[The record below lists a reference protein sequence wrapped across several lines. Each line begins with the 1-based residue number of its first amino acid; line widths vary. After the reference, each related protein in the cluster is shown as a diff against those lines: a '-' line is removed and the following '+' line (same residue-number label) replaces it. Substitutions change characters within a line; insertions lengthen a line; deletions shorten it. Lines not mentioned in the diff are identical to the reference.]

1 MIKLQRHLLTALV
14 LASMLINAA
23 EAKKVTFTNGED
35 SLSGHYLL
43 PDKGKPRAVILFV
56 HGDAP
61 LEYDAYGYYPLI
73 WRRLQSQGFAIF
85 SWDKPGVGNSTGD

>member
-1 MIKLQRHLLTALV
+1 MIKLQRYLLTALV

-23 EAKKVTFTNGED
+23 DAKKVTFTNGED

-43 PDKGKPRAVILFV
+43 PDTDKPRAVILFV
-56 HGDAP
+56 HRDAP
-61 LEYDAYGYYPLI
+61 LENDAYGYDPLI

-85 SWDKPGVGNSTGD
+85 S

>member
-1 MIKLQRHLLTALV
+1 
-14 LASMLINAA
+14 MLINAA

-35 SLSGHYLL
+35 SLSAHYLL
-43 PDKGKPRAVILFV
+43 PDKGKPRAVTLFV

-61 LEYDAYGYYPLI
+61 LEYDVYGYYPLI

-85 SWDKPGVGNSTGD
+85 SWDKPGVGNTTGD